1 MGKLTR
7 LKDSR
12 SIYTGGL
19 DRSHDLDGKWA
30 LFYEDD
36 VLQVCFFG
44 VC

>member
-7 LKDSR
+7 LKDSK

-19 DRSHDLDGKWA
+19 DRSQDLDGKWA

-36 VLQVCFFG
+36 ILQVPLFF
-44 VC
+44 